1 MSYNNYYMRLRVK
14 AVQEFD
20 RMYHEP
26 EYKAKCHKRVW
37 KRLGCYI
44 FGISYQSYLDYL
56 KMDVSDVP
64 PTPLEA
70 QQAKRKLVDKLLE
83 RELQVKKQPV
93 RRKEPEEV
101 KKRTC
106 RTGVTPTFQRRGGL
120 SGPPRFFPGAAQLTG
135 FAPSSPSGIP
145 AKSSNIVCKR
155 SPRTI
160 ITRSSS

>member
-64 PTPLEA
+64 PTPA
-70 QQAKRKLVDKLLE
+70 TWAIWT
-83 RELQVKKQPV
+83 
-93 RRKEPEEV
+93 
-101 KKRTC
+101 RTALC
-106 RTGVTPTFQRRGGL
+106 SWSPGS
-120 SGPPRFFPGAAQLTG
+120 SG
-135 FAPSSPSGIP
+135 
-145 AKSSNIVCKR
+145 
-155 SPRTI
+155 
-160 ITRSSS
+160 

>member
-56 KMDVSDVP
+56 KMDVSDVQ

-93 RRKEPEEV
+93 RRK
-101 KKRTC
+101 KN
-106 RTGVTPTFQRRGGL
+106 L
-120 SGPPRFFPGAAQLTG
+120 SNRSDANFSAAGRSFGAAPFFPGAAQLTG
-135 FAPSSPSGIP
+135 LAPSSPSGIP

>member
-83 RELQVKKQPV
+83 RELQVKKTARPAE
-93 RRKEPEEV
+93 RAGEV
-101 KKRTC
+101 KKEP
-106 RTGVTPTFQRRGGL
+106 VEQE
-120 SGPPRFFPGAAQLTG
+120 
-135 FAPSSPSGIP
+135 
-145 AKSSNIVCKR
+145 
-155 SPRTI
+155 
-160 ITRSSS
+160 

>member
-83 RELQVKKQPV
+83 RELQVSPSGGKSRKRLKKN
-93 RRKEPEEV
+93 
-101 KKRTC
+101 
-106 RTGVTPTFQRRGGL
+106 L
-120 SGPPRFFPGAAQLTG
+120 SNRSDANFSAAGRSFGAAPFFPGAAQLTG
-135 FAPSSPSGIP
+135 LAPSSPSGIP

>member
-83 RELQVKKQPV
+83 RELQVKK
-93 RRKEPEEV
+93 RL
-101 KKRTC
+101 KKN
-106 RTGVTPTFQRRGGL
+106 L
-120 SGPPRFFPGAAQLTG
+120 SNRSDANFSAAGRSFGAAPFFPGAAQLTG
-135 FAPSSPSGIP
+135 LAPSSPSGIP

>member
-70 QQAKRKLVDKLLE
+70 QQAKRNGGQAARTRTASEKTARPAE
-83 RELQVKKQPV
+83 RA
-93 RRKEPEEV
+93 
-101 KKRTC
+101 
-106 RTGVTPTFQRRGGL
+106 GRG
-120 SGPPRFFPGAAQLTG
+120 
-135 FAPSSPSGIP
+135 
-145 AKSSNIVCKR
+145 
-155 SPRTI
+155 
-160 ITRSSS
+160 

>member
-44 FGISYQSYLDYL
+44 FGISNQSYLDYL

-101 KKRTC
+101 KKEP
-106 RTGVTPTFQRRGGL
+106 VEQE
-120 SGPPRFFPGAAQLTG
+120 
-135 FAPSSPSGIP
+135 
-145 AKSSNIVCKR
+145 
-155 SPRTI
+155 
-160 ITRSSS
+160 

>member
-70 QQAKRKLVDKLLE
+70 QQAKRKL
-83 RELQVKKQPV
+83 QVKKQPV

-101 KKRTC
+101 KKEP
-106 RTGVTPTFQRRGGL
+106 VEQE
-120 SGPPRFFPGAAQLTG
+120 
-135 FAPSSPSGIP
+135 
-145 AKSSNIVCKR
+145 
-155 SPRTI
+155 
-160 ITRSSS
+160 